1 MLESIKIKK
10 IMENN
15 FSIFVPIETLEKG
28 TDKNGKETMIIG
40 GAVSNELTGPDLDGE
55 VIEIEGM
62 DLTKFM
68 SKGFVNYNHLAS
80 KDPSMIIGEPI
91 SFEKNTFFASPEK
104 SLPAYI
110 FTL

>member
-1 MLESIKIKK
+1 
-10 IMENN
+10 MENN

-91 SFEKNTFFASPEK
+91 SFEKKNGKLFVK
-104 SLPAYI
+104 SQLYADSEMARMDA
-110 FTL
+110 